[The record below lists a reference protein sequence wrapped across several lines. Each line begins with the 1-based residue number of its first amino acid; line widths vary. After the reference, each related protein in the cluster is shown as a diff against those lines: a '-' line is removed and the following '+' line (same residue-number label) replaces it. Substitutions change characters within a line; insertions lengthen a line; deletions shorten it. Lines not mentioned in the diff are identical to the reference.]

1 MTPAAGHQRLDE
13 LVALSLELG
22 DPARDLAILAEGNT
36 SARIDHESFWV
47 KASGTSLADAEH
59 PDDYVAVRIEP
70 LLETLRSGQELGEA
84 AVKQRL
90 RDAAADRGGDRP
102 PSIETFVHA
111 ACLDV
116 AGATFVA
123 HTHPTTMNS
132 LLCSDRAREAY
143 TGVVFPDE
151 AVMCGPRPLI
161 VEYAAPGLE
170 LGRAVFDGLHAFAA
184 RHGEPPRVVL
194 LLSHGLFAL
203 GGSGSEAAAITA
215 MAVKAARVRA
225 GALAAGKLRFLPDGE
240 AERLC
245 GREDEQAR
253 RQRLAR

>member
-1 MTPAAGHQRLDE
+1 MAGPRRLDE

-36 SARIDHESFWV
+36 SARIDEESFWV
-47 KASGTSLADAEH
+47 KASGTSLARAGS
-59 PDDYVAVRIEP
+59 PDDYVAVRMAP
-70 LLETLRSGQELGEA
+70 LLDTLKSGEELSEA
-84 AVKQRL
+84 DVKRRL
-90 RDAAADRGGDRP
+90 RDAAVDDGDTRS

-116 AGATFVA
+116 GGATFVA
-123 HTHPTTMNS
+123 HTHPTAMNS

-143 TGVVFPDE
+143 AGAVFPDE

-170 LGRAVFDGLHAFAA
+170 LGRAVFDGLHAFIV
-184 RHGEPPRVVL
+184 RHGQPPRVVL

-203 GGSGSEAAAITA
+203 GCSGAEAAAITA

-225 GALAAGKLRFLPDGE
+225 GALAAGTLQFLPDGE
-240 AERLC
+240 AERLY
-245 GREDEQAR
+245 GREDERAR
-253 RQRLAR
+253 RRRLAR

>member
-1 MTPAAGHQRLDE
+1 MSDMAETGRLDE
-13 LVALSLELG
+13 LVELSLQLG
-22 DPARDLAILAEGNT
+22 EPERDLAILAEGNT
-36 SARIDHESFWV
+36 SARIDDGSFWV
-47 KASGTSLADAEH
+47 KASGTSLARAEH
-59 PDDYVAVRIEP
+59 PDDYVAVRLAP
-70 LLETLRSGQELGEA
+70 LLETLMSGELLGEA
-84 AVKQRL
+84 EVKQRL
-90 RDAAADRGGDRP
+90 REAAVGGDDTRS

-116 AGATFVA
+116 GGAAFVA
-123 HTHPTTMNS
+123 HTHPTAMNS

-151 AVMCGPRPLI
+151 AVMCGPSPLI

-170 LGRAVFDGLHAFAA
+170 LGRAVFDGLHAFIV

-203 GGSGSEAAAITA
+203 GSSGPEAAAITA

-225 GALAAGKLRFLPDGE
+225 GALAAGKLRFLPEGE

-245 GREDEQAR
+245 GREDERAR
-253 RQRLAR
+253 LQRLAS